1 MLGILVEKPSA
12 ARNFASALG
21 GMKGTFNGESY
32 VIVAARGHLFELAGP
47 DEQVAPGLAA
57 RYKSWKLDNL
67 PWTETDFT
75 WKRVKKKDTAQ
86 TLRDIKAGLS
96 GCDEIA
102 IATDVDPTGEGE
114 LLAWEI
120 LDDLKLRPKKFSR
133 FFFIDESKPEV
144 QKAFKTRKPIQSMRT
159 DMDYVKAFYRTR
171 FDFLTMQF
179 TRIATA
185 HGDGKAV
192 LRQGR
197 LKSAMVLIVGDQLAK
212 RAAYQKIPFYQN
224 RFRDE
229 NGVVYTNPEEPMFP
243 DKSQVP
249 QSYHPSSVTCDG
261 KTMKS
266 SVPPKMLDLATMS
279 GRLAGKHKAKDVLAT
294 YQKMYEDLVVSY
306 PRTED
311 KVISPEQFNELLPLV
326 DKIAKVVGVDAK
338 LLTHRKPRPTH
349 VKAGGAHGAN
359 RPGKNVPNSL
369 QELAAKYGQTGVD
382 IYTLLARN
390 YLATLAE
397 DYEYENQKGHV
408 TDYPKFVGSVNVPK
422 KLGWKAVY
430 NTGDDDDDLSQ
441 LGLGTKAE
449 PFVYE
454 GFPPQPQQPTMK
466 WLMAQL
472 EKHDV
477 GTGATRTS
485 IYADVTNEKAKYPLL
500 KETKGKL
507 SMTEFGDMSY
517 RLLPGTH
524 IGDLKLTEQMQ
535 ANMRGIAEGKLNP
548 EACLQEVR
556 QMVIDDIKTM
566 EVNGQ
571 NMRKELGKTMQTGAG
586 MQKEKYTGQWNGHE
600 VSFNREWG
608 GHRFTDEECEALCNG
623 EEITLTLPSRDG
635 GGTYDVTGKLANMEY
650 NGRKYVGFQ
659 KQASGSGGTQSGPER
674 YTGKWK
680 RKEVSFKREWGGH
693 RFTDEEC
700 EALCNGQEI
709 TITGIPKKDGS
720 GTYGVKGK
728 LANLEY
734 NGHKYVGFQKTGFA
748 DDVGAGGQPKLPAS
762 WSNYTFTEDERIMLE
777 DGKHV
782 RLEGLTSKKGTTY
795 GCVVRFGKK
804 RTDGR
809 WGIIP
814 EFDKE
819 NFPE

>member
-12 ARNFASALG
+12 ARNFAAALG

-32 VIVAARGHLFELAGP
+32 VIVAARGHLYELAGP
-47 DEQVAPGLAA
+47 EDQVSKDLAPQ
-57 RYKSWKLDNL
+57 YKSWKLDYL
-67 PWTETDFT
+67 PWVETDFA
-75 WKRVKKKDTAQ
+75 WKRVKKKDVSD
-86 TLRDIKAGLS
+86 TLKTIKAGLT

-133 FFFIDESKPEV
+133 FFFIDESAKEV
-144 QKAFKTRKPIQSMRT
+144 QKAFKTRKPIASMKS

-185 HGDGKAV
+185 HGDGRTV

-212 RAAYQKIPFYQN
+212 RAAYKKIPFYQN

-229 NGVVYTNPEEPMFP
+229 NGVVYTNPDEPMFP

-249 QSYHPSSVTCDG
+249 QNYHASSVTKDSA
-261 KTMKS
+261 TRKS
-266 SVPPKMLDLATMS
+266 SAPPKMLDLAAMS
-279 GRLAGKHKAKDVLAT
+279 GRLAGKHKAKDVLSV

-326 DKIAKVVGVDAK
+326 DRIAKVVGVDPG
-338 LLTHRKPRPTH
+338 LLTHRTPRSTH

-369 QELAAKYGQTGVD
+369 DELRTKYGQLGVD

-430 NTGDDDDDLSQ
+430 NTGDDEDDLSES
-441 LGLGTKAE
+441 GLGTQAE
-449 PFVYE
+449 PFVFE

-485 IYADVTNEKAKYPLL
+485 IYADVTNEKSRAPLL

-507 SMTEFGDMSY
+507 SMAEAGEMSY

-535 ANMRGIAEGKLNP
+535 AHMRDIAAGKADP
-548 EACLQEVR
+548 EVCLKEVR
-556 QMVIDDIKTM
+556 QMVLDDIQVM
-566 EVNGQ
+566 AVNGQ
-571 NMRKELGKTMQTGAG
+571 QMRKELGKSMQTE
-586 MQKEKYTGQWNGHE
+586 QQQREKYQGSWNGSD

-608 GHRFTDEECEALCNG
+608 GHRFTDQECADLCAG
-623 EEITLTLPSRDG
+623 KEITITLKSKDG
-635 GGTYDVTGKLANMEY
+635 SDYQVTGKLANQVY
-650 NGRKYVGFQ
+650 NGHRFVGFE
-659 KQASGSGGTQSGPER
+659 KTGTVSASGKPAAER
-674 YTGKWK
+674 YTGKWH

-693 RFTDEEC
+693 RFTDQEC
-700 EALCNGQEI
+700 ADLCAGKEI

-720 GTYGVKGK
+720 GTYGVTGR
-728 LANLEY
+728 LANLEF
-734 NGHKYVGFQKTGFA
+734 NGRKYVGFEKTGFVS
-748 DDVGAGGQPKLPAS
+748 DGNSGGGSGKVPTM
-762 WSNYTFTEDERIMLE
+762 WSGYTFTDDERILLE
-777 DGKHV
+777 AGKHV
-782 RLEGLTSKKGTTY
+782 KLEGLTSKKGTTY
-795 GCVVRFGKK
+795 SCTVRFGKK
-804 RTDGR
+804 RSDGR
-809 WGIIP
+809 MGIIP